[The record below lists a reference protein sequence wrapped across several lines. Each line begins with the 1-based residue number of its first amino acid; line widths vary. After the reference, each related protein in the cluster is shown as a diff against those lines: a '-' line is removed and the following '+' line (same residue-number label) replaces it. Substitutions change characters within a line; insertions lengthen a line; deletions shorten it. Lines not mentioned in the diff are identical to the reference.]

1 MKRTALLLASTV
13 LAVLLASGAVW
24 ADTFRVTNT
33 KDPGTGSLRAAINE
47 ANARPDADAITFA
60 PGVRGDSGL
69 KKALPSLRGEVEIR
83 GPGPSRL
90 TVRRSAP
97 EAFRVFSVA
106 EGAAVTISGLKV
118 SNGLALSSGLQTT
131 GGGIHVE
138 LGALSVENCSFST
151 NRTPADVG
159 GAISNEG
166 VEVTVVGST
175 FSVNVARSYGGSL
188 YKQFGHDSPSLVS
201 VEGSTFAN
209 NSAARAGGGLYLQ
222 RFQQLFPPDDHRRRQ
237 RGTRKPRRLGSL
249 L

>member
-1 MKRTALLLASTV
+1 MKRTALLLASTA

-106 EGAAVTISGLKV
+106 EGAALTISGLKV
-118 SNGLALSSGLQTT
+118 PNGLAPSSGPQMT

-151 NRTPADVG
+151 NGTPADVG
-159 GAISNEG
+159 GAIFTEG
-166 VEVTVVGST
+166 GEVTVVGST
-175 FSVNVARSYGGSL
+175 FSNNEAALGGA
-188 YKQFGHDSPSLVS
+188 VS
-201 VEGSTFAN
+201 NYLGGRTGDRVGGRLTVR
-209 NSAARAGGGLYLQ
+209 NSAFSRNEGTGGGVI
-222 RFQQLFPPDDHRRRQ
+222 
-237 RGTRKPRRLGSL
+237 GSVFDGVL
-249 L
+249 TVVNSDFSESAATKNGAT